1 MKYKLLLV
9 GKNKGLINDFFMQ
22 MDTFFDC
29 LTSSMRFS
37 DLLGHIK
44 YFEPHAVVF
53 CMNAEN
59 RDDMIAINN
68 LHNQLERTKIP
79 LVLICDSDDYSLFSR
94 LSATKEELLLV
105 KPITLVTIQE
115 KLLSYL
121 NKHVPKDKQPYEITE
136 SSLTDSENTL
146 YLLSQLEKALSS
158 PDTESNLESHP
169 LSEADT
175 LESQTTDSP
184 KRIMIID
191 DSPGMLKAIKEQL
204 GSDYEVATAISGKI
218 ALKYL
223 QNKTVDLIL
232 LDYAMPEEDGPAVF
246 EKLLANP
253 KTANIPVIFLTGIN
267 DSAMIQKALSLK
279 PRGYMLKPVDKE
291 TLLTK
296 VHEILG

>member
-136 SSLTDSENTL
+136 SSSTNSENTL

-175 LESQTTDSP
+175 LESQTTDSS

>member
-1 MKYKLLLV
+1 MLL
-9 GKNKGLINDFFMQ
+9 I
-22 MDTFFDC
+22 
-29 LTSSMRFS
+29 
-37 DLLGHIK
+37 
-44 YFEPHAVVF
+44 
-53 CMNAEN
+53 
-59 RDDMIAINN
+59 
-68 LHNQLERTKIP
+68 
-79 LVLICDSDDYSLFSR
+79 
-94 LSATKEELLLV
+94 
-105 KPITLVTIQE
+105 KPISLVTIQE

-121 NKHVPKDKQPYEITE
+121 NKNVPKDKQPYEAIEGNT
-136 SSLTDSENTL
+136 TDSENTL
-146 YLLSQLEKALSS
+146 YLLSQLEKALAS
-158 PDTESNLESHP
+158 PDNESL
-169 LSEADT
+169 
-175 LESQTTDSP
+175 LESQPFSETSTSKSQTDTSP

-204 GSDYEVATAISGKI
+204 GSDYEVATAINGKI
-218 ALKYL
+218 AFKYL

-279 PRGYMLKPVDKE
+279 PKGYMLKPVDKE

>member
-9 GKNKGLINDFFMQ
+9 GKNKSLINDFFMQ

-29 LTSSMRFS
+29 LTSSMRFG

-68 LHNQLERTKIP
+68 LHNQLEKTKIP

-94 LSATKEELLLV
+94 IAATKEELLLI
-105 KPITLVTIQE
+105 KPISLVTIQE

-121 NKHVPKDKQPYEITE
+121 NKNVPKDKQPYESIEGNT
-136 SSLTDSENTL
+136 TDSENTL
-146 YLLSQLEKALSS
+146 YLLSQLEKALAS
-158 PDTESNLESHP
+158 PDNKSLLESEP
-169 LSEADT
+169 FSEPDT
-175 LESQTTDSP
+175 SESQTDTSP

-204 GSDYEVATAISGKI
+204 GSDYEVATAINGKI
-218 ALKYL
+218 AMKYL

>member
-1 MKYKLLLV
+1 MKYRLLLV

-29 LTSSMRFS
+29 LTSSTRFA

-53 CMNAEN
+53 CMSAEN
-59 RDDMIAINN
+59 RDDIIAIIN

-79 LVLICDSDDYSLFSR
+79 LILICDSDDYSLFSR
-94 LSATKEELLLV
+94 LSTTKEELLLV
-105 KPITLVTIQE
+105 KPISLITVQE

-121 NKHVPKDKQPYEITE
+121 NKNVSSAKE
-136 SSLTDSENTL
+136 SYDTPEKSLPDSKNTF
-146 YLLSQLEKALSS
+146 YLLSQLEKALDFTNSDSISESESS
-158 PDTESNLESHP
+158 SEEE
-169 LSEADT
+169 LSESQVSDT
-175 LESQTTDSP
+175 P

-232 LDYAMPEEDGPAVF
+232 LDYAMPEEDGPAVY

-253 KTANIPVIFLTGIN
+253 KTADIPVIFLTGIN
-267 DSAMIQKALSLK
+267 DSSMIQKALSLK

>member
-9 GKNKGLINDFFMQ
+9 GKNKSLINDFFMQ

-44 YFEPHAVVF
+44 YFEPHAVIF

-68 LHNQLERTKIP
+68 LHNQLEKTKIP
-79 LVLICDSDDYSLFSR
+79 LVLICDADDYSLFSR
-94 LSATKEELLLV
+94 ISATKEELLLI
-105 KPITLVTIQE
+105 KPISLVTIQE

-121 NKHVPKDKQPYEITE
+121 NKNVPKDKQPYESIEGNT
-136 SSLTDSENTL
+136 TDSENTL
-146 YLLSQLEKALSS
+146 YLLSQLEKALAS
-158 PDTESNLESHP
+158 PDNKSLLESEP
-169 LSEADT
+169 FSEPDT
-175 LESQTTDSP
+175 SESQTDTSP

-204 GSDYEVATAISGKI
+204 GSDYEVATAINGKI
-218 ALKYL
+218 AMKYL

>member
-37 DLLGHIK
+37 DLLGHLK
-44 YFEPHAVVF
+44 YFNPHAVVF

-59 RDDMIAINN
+59 RDDIIAVIN

-79 LVLICDSDDYSLFSR
+79 LVLICDSDDYNLFSR
-94 LSATKEELLLV
+94 LSSTKEELLLV
-105 KPITLVTIQE
+105 KPISLITIQE

-121 NKHVPKDKQPYEITE
+121 NKYAPEDKQAYESIE
-136 SSLTDSENTL
+136 SSSTDSENTF
-146 YLLSQLEKALSS
+146 YLISQLEKALDLPYS
-158 PDTESNLESHP
+158 ESVS
-169 LSEADT
+169 
-175 LESQTTDSP
+175 ESQSDAEDVLSDSQASDGP

-253 KTANIPVIFLTGIN
+253 KTADIPVIFLTGIN

-279 PRGYMLKPVDKE
+279 PKGYMLKPVDKE